1 MKQFNLLMLAFAMGC
16 SGAMA
21 QSVVVVLKDGTH
33 QKFGSDYVKEIVF
46 TEESEPQKPV
56 SLLLSK
62 TEVFSQGN
70 VVLSFPL
77 STSRATACST
87 CTAITTTPT

>member
-46 TEESEPQKPV
+46 TE
-56 SLLLSK
+56 
-62 TEVFSQGN
+62 
-70 VVLSFPL
+70 
-77 STSRATACST
+77 
-87 CTAITTTPT
+87 